1 MPLGTEGSGHVS
13 TAKGRAGADSVAS
26 NGREPGQALVLVGPG
41 ARTYNECRAE
51 NEDST
56 GGSAEGCSQCG
67 KRTCTS
73 VGRRKGA
80 GREGEMGG
88 LGDRLE
94 PRLEWAEGL
103 PGGVSVV
110 AGRQMLGAAE
120 GGPWR
125 RHLRKFP
132 SGGFSVFSGEG
143 SEVFGCERG
152 GAVGAG
158 GRRGDIEQRR
168 AREEV
173 S

>member
-1 MPLGTEGSGHVS
+1 M
-13 TAKGRAGADSVAS
+13 AS

-110 AGRQMLGAAE
+110 AGRQMLGAGE

-143 SEVFGCERG
+143 SEVLR
-152 GAVGAG
+152 GAG
-158 GRRGDIEQRR
+158 RWGLVGGVGTSS
-168 AREEV
+168 REEPAKKFPRQV
-173 S
+173 REGTKKRIWRLGGPSACRLG